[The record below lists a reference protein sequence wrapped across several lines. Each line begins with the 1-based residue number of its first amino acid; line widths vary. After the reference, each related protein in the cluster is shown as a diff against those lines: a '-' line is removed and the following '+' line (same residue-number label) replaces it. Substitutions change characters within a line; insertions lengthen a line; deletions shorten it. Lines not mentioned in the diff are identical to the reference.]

1 VSIAFFPDGF
11 EGKEDVGHRWN
22 DLTTAQKDWYVRYIV
37 SRFAPTRSP
46 VWNFTWEADIPDI
59 MTQGFELMDR
69 LISFDKFGHLRGV
82 HEAEYDTNSFSDS
95 RQTITLYENDISTVA
110 FEDPVR
116 GLPPSHHDAALACYA
131 GKPLFCMEP
140 TGLERRW
147 LTSAMD
153 PPVDDT
159 EAEHRIRRNA
169 WALVTAASSFMW
181 EDHGTGSG
189 ATSAQVYGRLPNA
202 IADLDILHGIMAD
215 EFAFWKMTPQDGV
228 LSNFTG
234 NAYCLAE
241 IGAQYLVYRDSNG
254 AFDITLPAVTYK
266 KEWID
271 TRTNNRTPDGLVNG
285 TGAAIT
291 MTPPATP
298 TTEWVLKLVADDF
311 VPVLQNLPA
320 KNLRMAYMRM

>member
-1 VSIAFFPDGF
+1 
-11 EGKEDVGHRWN
+11 
-22 DLTTAQKDWYVRYIV
+22 L
-37 SRFAPTRSP
+37 
-46 VWNFTWEADIPDI
+46 
-59 MTQGFELMDR
+59 
-69 LISFDKFGHLRGV
+69 
-82 HEAEYDTNSFSDS
+82 
-95 RQTITLYENDISTVA
+95 
-110 FEDPVR
+110 
-116 GLPPSHHDAALACYA
+116 
-131 GKPLFCMEP
+131 
-140 TGLERRW
+140 
-147 LTSAMD
+147 
-153 PPVDDT
+153 T
-159 EAEHRIRRNA
+159 EAEADDRYHRNA
-169 WALVTAASSFMW
+169 WATICGGASFAW
-181 EDHGTGSG
+181 EDHLNISVDGVSTN
-189 ATSAQVYGRLPNA
+189 VYARTTP
-202 IADLDILHGIMAD
+202 IARVNYLHSIMSTEVD
-215 EFAFWKMTPQDGV
+215 WWKMTPNNGV

-298 TTEWVLKLVADDF
+298 TTEWVLKLIADDF